1 MKKLSKRLMALTLA
15 LVLSA
20 MCLAGCGGNSND
32 TPADNSTPS
41 SAGNQQT
48 SGDTNTPDAQ
58 PAASGEQ
65 VYKVASI
72 AEGAADKTAYP
83 WHNPTGIICAMYRTL
98 LLAEPNLTD
107 VTPDLAESYSVS
119 DDGLVYTF
127 VMKDGLKWSD
137 GEDLTAEDV
146 AFSIKTNLKVASG
159 NAIFTNA
166 FTKIEGAEAWRD
178 GSADDLTGL
187 SVDGSTV
194 TITLSSP
201 YGAFVPVIAQFCI
214 MPEHAMKDIDPLEI
228 HNSEYWGNPVT
239 SGAFKMGEMSPG
251 NYYTLVPNEYHTG
264 NPWKITQIINYFV
277 PDLLV
282 AAQAGNTYLL
292 NTNQPATISELGKL
306 GFMTMYP
313 IDILFYRY
321 FICNM
326 KGVDGNENPVMQDER
341 VREAIL
347 YAIDR
352 DTIAEQ
358 LFPGLAHVLHSG
370 IPNDYAEYN
379 GKVYE
384 YNPEKAKQLLEEAGY
399 DFNHTFRI
407 LYYYSDQ
414 DSIDFMD
421 TIAYYLGEVGMKV
434 ETIQSQ
440 QGTTDLFQTR
450 NYDVGYK
457 GLSAFSIAEWYGEYD
472 STNANFQNIFG
483 GDTQFDE
490 LSSAVA
496 AESDPA
502 KRSEIL
508 KQLQELEQENLYK
521 LPLYTIGNNIF
532 VNTDHVKLP
541 DGIVFGNPW
550 YISNI
555 HMDQWEIIN

>member
-1 MKKLSKRLMALTLA
+1 MKKMSKRLLSLVLA
-15 LVLSA
+15 LVLSV
-20 MCLAGCGGNSND
+20 MCLAGCGGKTDEPKTD
-32 TPADNSTPS
+32 TPAQTDTP
-41 SAGNQQT
+41 AA
-48 SGDTNTPDAQ
+48 TPDANTPSE
-58 PAASGEQ
+58 PAPDASGE
-65 VYKVASI
+65 KILKLATTI
-72 AEGAADKTAYP
+72 EGAADKTVYP
-83 WHNPTGIICAMYRTL
+83 WHNPSGPATAAMYRSL
-98 LLAEPNLTD
+98 LLADANLTD
-107 VTPDLAESYSVS
+107 VTPDLATDYSVS
-119 DDGLVYTF
+119 PDGLTYTF
-127 VMKDGLKWSD
+127 TIKEGVKWSD

-178 GSADDLTGL
+178 GSADDLSGL
-187 SVDGSTV
+187 KVDGNVV
-194 TITLSSP
+194 TITLTSS
-201 YGAFVPVIAQFCI
+201 YGAFIPVIAQFCI
-214 MPEHAMKDIDPLEI
+214 LPEHVVKDYDPLEL
-228 HNSEYWGNPVT
+228 HNSDYWSKPVT
-239 SGAFKMGEMSPG
+239 CGAFKLGEMSAG
-251 NYYTLVPNEYHTG
+251 NYYTLVPNEYYEGT
-264 NPWKITQIINYFV
+264 PWKITQITNYFV

-282 AAQAGNTYLL
+282 AAQAGNNDFL
-292 NTNQPATISELGKL
+292 NTNVPATISELNKL
-306 GFMTMYP
+306 DFMTMYP

-326 KGVDGNENPVMQDER
+326 KGVDGNENPVMQDKR

-352 DTIAEQ
+352 ETITEQ
-358 LFPGLAHVLHSG
+358 LFPDLAHVLHSG
-370 IPNDYAEYN
+370 VPNDYPEYN
-379 GKVYE
+379 GVAYE

-414 DSIDFMD
+414 NSIDLMD

-440 QGTTDLFQTR
+440 QGTVDLFQTR

-483 GDTQFDE
+483 GDTQFDAN
-490 LSSAVA
+490 SAAIA

-502 KRSEIL
+502 RRSEIL
-508 KQLQELEQENLYK
+508 KELQTMEQENLYK
-521 LPLYTIGNNIF
+521 LPLYTLGNNIF
-532 VNTDHVKLP
+532 VNTQHVKVP
-541 DGIVFGNPW
+541 DGVTFGNPW
-550 YISNI
+550 YL
-555 HMDQWEIIN
+555 HDMDLANWEIIG